1 MLNLPPENKP
11 WNVSGHCTERPAKK
25 IEQHKMKETWNYKPM
40 NLLKD
45 ARLGNKTEL
54 NDFLKLFSNLTFVNE
69 DFSVL
74 LIFRQFKVQYGNERR
89 VLNCHPE
96 DENHQYGITIAR
108 CDEEI
113 SSESN
118 VYLPNNLEYK
128 DFKIN
133 GQEIEIITNTKTVKT
148 NITELFRKLKFF
160 KLSITEEEI
169 EKGFNSLN
177 NEQFEKPKKLE
188 VKNKTIQIPSLG
200 KLSYNDKLEWYEGK
214 LKTENKT
221 IEVSVYNAEPNELEK
236 LISFVDKQINAKFYE
251 EMLLKMESKMINLKN
266 DAWLGED
273 EETGEDEPAMT
284 IENFRKRISISSIMF
299 YDDCTSSIYCN
310 DDDIFWGH
318 SIDISVDKN
327 GKYKDVNL
335 AG

>member
-1 MLNLPPENKP
+1 
-11 WNVSGHCTERPAKK
+11 
-25 IEQHKMKETWNYKPM
+25 M
-40 NLLKD
+40 NLLKN

-74 LIFRQFKVQYGNERR
+74 LLFRQFKVLHWNEERR

-96 DENHQYGITIAR
+96 DENYQYGITIAR

-128 DFKIN
+128 DFKIS
-133 GQEIEIITNTKTVKT
+133 GQEIEIITDTKNVKT

-169 EKGFNSLN
+169 EKAFNNLN
-177 NEQFEKPKKLE
+177 NEQFEKPKKLT
-188 VKNKTIQIPSLG
+188 VKNKTIKIPSLG
-200 KLSYNDKLEWYEGK
+200 NLTYNNKLEWYEGK
-214 LKTENKT
+214 FKVENKV
-221 IEVSVYNAEPNELEK
+221 IEVSVYNAEPNEFEK
-236 LISFVDKQINAKFYE
+236 LISFADKQINSKFYE
-251 EMLLKMESKMINLKN
+251 EMLLKMESKMIELKN

-273 EETGEDEPAMT
+273 EETGEDEPPIT
-284 IENFRKRISISSIMF
+284 IENFRKRISISSIVF

-327 GKYKDVNL
+327 GKFKDANL

>member
-1 MLNLPPENKP
+1 
-11 WNVSGHCTERPAKK
+11 
-25 IEQHKMKETWNYKPM
+25 M
-40 NLLKD
+40 NLLKN

-74 LIFRQFKVQYGNERR
+74 LLFRQFKVLHWNEERR
-89 VLNCHPE
+89 VLNGHPE
-96 DENHQYGITIAR
+96 DENYQYGITIAR

-128 DFKIN
+128 DFKIS
-133 GQEIEIITNTKTVKT
+133 GQEIEIITDTKNVKT

-169 EKGFNSLN
+169 EKAFNNLN
-177 NEQFEKPKKLE
+177 NEQFEKPKKLT
-188 VKNKTIQIPSLG
+188 VKNKTIKIPSLG
-200 KLSYNDKLEWYEGK
+200 NLTYNDKLEWYEGK
-214 LKTENKT
+214 FKVENKV
-221 IEVSVYNAEPNELEK
+221 IEVSVYNAEPNEFEK
-236 LISFVDKQINAKFYE
+236 LISFADKQINSKFYE
-251 EMLLKMESKMINLKN
+251 EMLLKMESKMIELKN

-273 EETGEDEPAMT
+273 EETGEDEPPIT
-284 IENFRKRISISSIMF
+284 IENFRKRISISSIVF

-327 GKYKDVNL
+327 GKFKDANL

>member
-1 MLNLPPENKP
+1 
-11 WNVSGHCTERPAKK
+11 
-25 IEQHKMKETWNYKPM
+25 MKETWNYKPM
-40 NLLKD
+40 NLLKN
-45 ARLGNKTEL
+45 ASLGNKTEL

-74 LIFRQFKVQYGNERR
+74 LIFRQFKVQYWNEERR

-96 DENHQYGITIAR
+96 NENYQNGITIAR

-128 DFKIN
+128 DFKIS
-133 GQEIEIITNTKTVKT
+133 GQEIEIITDTKNVKT

-160 KLSITEEEI
+160 KLSIAEEEI
-169 EKGFNSLN
+169 ERAFNTLN

-188 VKNKTIQIPSLG
+188 VKNKTIKIPLLG
-200 KLSYNDKLEWYEGK
+200 NLTYNDKLEWYEGK
-214 LKTENKT
+214 LKVENKV

-251 EMLLKMESKMINLKN
+251 EMLLKMENKMINLKN
-266 DAWLGED
+266 EAWLDED
-273 EETGEDEPAMT
+273 EETGEDEPPIT
-284 IENFRKRISISSIMF
+284 IENFRKRISISSIVF
-299 YDDCTSSIYCN
+299 YDDCSVSIYCN

-327 GKYKDVNL
+327 GKYKDANL

>member
-1 MLNLPPENKP
+1 
-11 WNVSGHCTERPAKK
+11 
-25 IEQHKMKETWNYKPM
+25 MKETWNYKPM
-40 NLLKD
+40 TLLKN

-54 NDFLKLFSNLTFVNE
+54 NDFLKLYSNLTFVND

-74 LIFRQFKVQYGNERR
+74 LIFRPFKVQYWNDERR
-89 VLNCHPE
+89 VLNAHPE
-96 DENHQYGITIAR
+96 DENYQFGVTIAR

-133 GQEIEIITNTKTVKT
+133 GQEIEIITDTKNVKT

-160 KLSITEEEI
+160 KLSLTEEEI
-169 EKGFNSLN
+169 ENAFNTLN
-177 NEQFEKPKKLE
+177 NEQFEKPKKLA
-188 VKNKTIQIPSLG
+188 VKNKTIKIPSLG
-200 KLSYNDKLEWYEGK
+200 ELLYNEELEWYEGK
-214 LKTENKT
+214 LKVENE
-221 IEVSVYNAEPNELEK
+221 IVEVNIYNAEPKEFEK
-236 LISFVDKQINAKFYE
+236 LISFVDRQIKAKFYE

-266 DAWLGED
+266 DVWLGED
-273 EETGEDEPAMT
+273 EETGEDEPLMT
-284 IENFRKRISISSIMF
+284 VENFRKRISISSIVF
-299 YDDCTSSIYCN
+299 YDDCSSSIYCN

-318 SIDISVDKN
+318 SIDINVDKN
-327 GKYKDVNL
+327 GNYKEANL